1 MNFGTVPTIA
11 FFVFH
16 FIRDCVMLFG
26 IFNQGSLKKN
36 KGWRED
42 GVRPRVCDIC
52 SCYNKLSYIDK
63 TPLIELCPFTLNMF
77 TVHLV

>member
-26 IFNQGSLKKN
+26 IFNQGSFKKT
-36 KGWRED
+36 
-42 GVRPRVCDIC
+42 RVGGR
-52 SCYNKLSYIDK
+52 
-63 TPLIELCPFTLNMF
+63 MG
-77 TVHLV
+77 